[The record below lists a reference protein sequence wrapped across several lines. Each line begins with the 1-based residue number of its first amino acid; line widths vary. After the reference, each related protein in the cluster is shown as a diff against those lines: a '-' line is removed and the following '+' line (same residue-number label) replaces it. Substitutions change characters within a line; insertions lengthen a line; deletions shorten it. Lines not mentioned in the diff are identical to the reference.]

1 MDNKQKDAPTK
12 DLSPEQQEQYDML
25 MFEGKQLH
33 PKTSTYILDLAIRFY
48 LVHGDNMLNVKSL
61 SEENLQ
67 KMKDK
72 YETNAEEF
80 FGSVEVVR
88 KEDLTEEQIKKYDDD
103 RKQVEEQLESKDY
116 TDELVQKM
124 QKVAVLENIESQ

>member
-1 MDNKQKDAPTK
+1 MWLEYRIKYYRISVIFFSWRCIERMDNKQKDAPTK

-88 KEDLTEEQIKKYDDD
+88 KEDLTEQQTDKK
-103 RKQVEEQLESKDY
+103 
-116 TDELVQKM
+116 
-124 QKVAVLENIESQ
+124 I